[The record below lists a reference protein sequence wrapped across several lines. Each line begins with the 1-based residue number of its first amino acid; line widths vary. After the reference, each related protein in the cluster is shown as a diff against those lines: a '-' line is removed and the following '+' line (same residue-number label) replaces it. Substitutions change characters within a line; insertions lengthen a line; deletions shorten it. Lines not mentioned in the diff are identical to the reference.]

1 MLSDPLVMAYKC
13 YFQASN
19 EQRDAEEETKDAHLK
34 KKGIAL
40 ERKEAKAEKEQA
52 ELYERMLEDHRD
64 AKIQHSLFQLYINDK
79 NLDERKEEIRRLK
92 KQVDKS
98 LKKKKDIEEE
108 IKKEKSESAKIQREV
123 NAVEK
128 KCEEKNNKLN
138 VSHESIGSETLDRNI
153 AL

>member
-1 MLSDPLVMAYKC
+1 
-13 YFQASN
+13 
-19 EQRDAEEETKDAHLK
+19 
-34 KKGIAL
+34 L

-138 VSHESIGSETLDRNI
+138 VSQNIGSETLDRNI
-153 AL
+153 TVQCATTCNVPYIGHQYFLESPSITDQSA

>member
-1 MLSDPLVMAYKC
+1 M
-13 YFQASN
+13 
-19 EQRDAEEETKDAHLK
+19 
-34 KKGIAL
+34 

-138 VSHESIGSETLDRNI
+138 VSLKNIGSETLDRYI
-153 AL
+153 ALWCEP